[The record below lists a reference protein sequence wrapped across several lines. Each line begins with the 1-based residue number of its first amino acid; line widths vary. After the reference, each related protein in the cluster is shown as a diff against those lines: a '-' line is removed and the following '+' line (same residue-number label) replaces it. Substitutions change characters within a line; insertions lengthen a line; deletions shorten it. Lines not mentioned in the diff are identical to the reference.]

1 VSTALFLYN
10 PAAGRFPLSEKR
22 LKALLRTLYDYGIR
36 AETAITQPSQ
46 ETSLNL
52 ENKDLLIVYGGDG
65 TLHEAIPEAVKWQ
78 VPVALLPAGTT
89 NVLARELGIPRDPER
104 ALSLVPRRK
113 LLKIHLGWGDRRK
126 SGTGTQ
132 GPVPDFL
139 SPISPPQ
146 SGRYF
151 HLMAGIGF
159 DGEVISRTGQNLK
172 KALGMVAYWLLAHVS
187 LLKYPMT
194 LFELTLEGEVHQ
206 GTFAVIGN
214 ARNYGGEL
222 HLTPKAS
229 VQENCLDVCLFTSRQ
244 RWRYL
249 LYLWGVLSGRH
260 LRYPDVLYRKVQH
273 LKVSSDRPVPIQM
286 DGELI
291 GQSPMEFSSSSEGL
305 EVVVP

>member
-1 VSTALFLYN
+1 MSTALLLYN

-22 LKALLRTLYDYGIR
+22 LKALLKTLYDYGIR

-52 ENKDLLIVYGGDG
+52 ENKDLLIIYGGDG

-113 LLKIHLGWGDRRK
+113 LQRIHLGQGDWGQARED
-126 SGTGTQ
+126 
-132 GPVPDFL
+132 L
-139 SPISPPQ
+139 SPISRR
-146 SGRYF
+146 RYF

-159 DGEVISRTGQNLK
+159 DGDVISRTGQHVK
-172 KALGMVAYWLLAHVS
+172 KALGMTAYWLAAHIS

-194 LFELTLEGEVHQ
+194 PFELSLEGEVHQ

-214 ARNYGGEL
+214 ARKYGGEL

-229 VQENCLDVCLFTSRQ
+229 VQENCLDVCLFTSQQ

-260 LRYPDVLYRKVQH
+260 LSYPDVLYRKVQH

-291 GQSPMEFSSSSEGL
+291 GHSPMEFSSCREGL

>member
-1 VSTALFLYN
+1 MSTALLLYN

-22 LKALLRTLYDYGIR
+22 LKTLLRTLYDYGIR

-104 ALSLVPRRK
+104 ALSLVPQRK
-113 LLKIHLGWGDRRK
+113 LQKIHLGRGDR
-126 SGTGTQ
+126 GQ
-132 GPVPDFL
+132 A
-139 SPISPPQ
+139 
-146 SGRYF
+146 GRYF

-159 DGEVISRTGQNLK
+159 DGDVISRTGQHLK
-172 KALGMVAYWLLAHVS
+172 KALGMAAYWLGAHVS

-194 LFELTLEGEVHQ
+194 SFELSLEGEIHQ

-229 VQENCLDVCLFTSRQ
+229 VLENCLDVCLFTSRQ

-260 LRYPDVLYRKVQH
+260 LRYPDVLYRKVQR

-291 GQSPMEFSSSSEGL
+291 GQSPMEFSSSSESL
-305 EVVVP
+305 QVVVP

>member
-1 VSTALFLYN
+1 MISPLRRKLVSTALFLYN

-22 LKALLRTLYDYGIR
+22 LKALLKTLYDYGIR
-36 AETAITQPSQ
+36 VETAITQPSQ
-46 ETSLNL
+46 ETPLNL

-104 ALSLVPRRK
+104 ALALVPQRK
-113 LLKIHLGWGDRRK
+113 LQRIHLGWGAR
-126 SGTGTQ
+126 G
-132 GPVPDFL
+132 L
-139 SPISPPQ
+139 SPSSPPQ
-146 SGRYF
+146 AGRYF

-159 DGEVISRTGQNLK
+159 DGDVISRTGQNLK
-172 KALGMVAYWLLAHVS
+172 KALGMVAYWLVAHVS

-194 LFELTLEGEVHQ
+194 LFELSLEGEVHQ

-222 HLTPKAS
+222 QITPKAS
-229 VQENCLDVCLFTSRQ
+229 VQENCLDVCLFTSQ
-244 RWRYL
+244 KRWRYL

-260 LRYPDVLYRKVQH
+260 LRYPDVLYRKVKH
-273 LKVSSDRPVPIQM
+273 LKVSSDCPVPIQM

-291 GQSPMEFSSSSEGL
+291 GQCPMEFSSSSEGL
-305 EVVVP
+305 QVVVP

>member
-1 VSTALFLYN
+1 MSTALFLYN
-10 PAAGRFPLSEKR
+10 PAAGRFPLSEMR
-22 LKALLRTLYDYGIR
+22 LKALLKTLYDYGIR
-36 AETAITQPSQ
+36 VETAITQPSQ

-78 VPVALLPAGTT
+78 VPIALLPAGTT

-104 ALSLVPRRK
+104 AISLVAQRK
-113 LLKIHLGWGDRRK
+113 LKKIHLGQTSLGGKR
-126 SGTGTQ
+126 
-132 GPVPDFL
+132 
-139 SPISPPQ
+139 
-146 SGRYF
+146 RYF

-159 DGEVISRTGQNLK
+159 DADVISRTDQRLK
-172 KALGMVAYWLLAHVS
+172 KALGMAAYWLVAHVS

-194 LFELTLEGEVHQ
+194 LFELSLEGEVHQ

-214 ARNYGGEL
+214 ARKYGGEL

-229 VQENCLDVCLFTSRQ
+229 VQENCLDVCLFTSQQ

-260 LRYPDVLYRKVQH
+260 LRYPDVLYRKVRH
-273 LKVSSDRPVPIQM
+273 LKVSSDCPVPIQL

-291 GQSPMEFSSSSEGL
+291 GQSPLDFSSSSEGL
-305 EVVVP
+305 LMVVP

>member
-1 VSTALFLYN
+1 MSNALLLYN

-22 LKALLRTLYDYGIR
+22 LKALLRNLYRYGIR

-46 ETSLNL
+46 DVSAGLNL

-65 TLHEAIPEAVKWQ
+65 TLHKVIPEAVRWKI
-78 VPVALLPAGTT
+78 PVALLPAGTT

-113 LLKIHLGWGDRRK
+113 LQKIHLGWAK
-126 SGTGTQ
+126 
-132 GPVPDFL
+132 
-139 SPISPPQ
+139 
-146 SGRYF
+146 GRYF

-159 DGEVISRTGQNLK
+159 DGEVISRTGQHMK
-172 KALGMVAYWLLAHVS
+172 KALGMGAYWLAAQVA

-194 LFELTLEGEVHQ
+194 PFELSWEGEVHQ

-222 HLTPKAS
+222 HFTPKAS
-229 VQENCLDVCLFTSRQ
+229 VQENCLDVCLFTSRK

-273 LKVSSDRPVPIQM
+273 VKVSSDRPVHIQM

-291 GQSPMEFSSSSEGL
+291 GQTPMEFSSSSETM
-305 EVVVP
+305 EVLVP

>member
-1 VSTALFLYN
+1 MSTALLLYN

-22 LKALLRTLYDYGIR
+22 LKALLKTLYDCGIR

-46 ETSLNL
+46 EISLNL

-78 VPVALLPAGTT
+78 VPIALLPAGTT

-104 ALSLVPRRK
+104 AISLVAQRK
-113 LLKIHLGWGDRRK
+113 LKKIHLGQTSLGGKR
-126 SGTGTQ
+126 
-132 GPVPDFL
+132 
-139 SPISPPQ
+139 
-146 SGRYF
+146 RYF

-159 DGEVISRTGQNLK
+159 DADVISRTDQRLK
-172 KALGMVAYWLLAHVS
+172 KALGMAAYWLVAHVS

-194 LFELTLEGEVHQ
+194 LFELSLEGEVHQ

-214 ARNYGGEL
+214 ARKYGGEL

-229 VQENCLDVCLFTSRQ
+229 VQENCLDVCLFTSQQ

-273 LKVSSDRPVPIQM
+273 LKVSSDCPVPIQL

-291 GQSPMEFSSSSEGL
+291 GQSPLDFSSSSESL
-305 EVVVP
+305 LMVVP

>member
-1 VSTALFLYN
+1 MNALLLYN

-22 LKALLRTLYDYGIR
+22 LKALLKTLYDYGIR

-46 ETSLNL
+46 ETLLNL

-104 ALSLVPRRK
+104 ALSLVHQMK
-113 LLKIHLGWGDRRK
+113 LQKIHLGWGDQP
-126 SGTGTQ
+126 GQ
-132 GPVPDFL
+132 A
-139 SPISPPQ
+139 
-146 SGRYF
+146 GRYF

-159 DGEVISRTGQNLK
+159 DGDVIFRTGQNMK
-172 KALGMVAYWLLAHVS
+172 RTLGMVAFWLVAHVS

-194 LFELTLEGEVHQ
+194 PFELSLEGEVHQ

-222 HLTPKAS
+222 HITPKAS
-229 VQENCLDVCLFTSRQ
+229 VQENCLDVCLFTSQQ

-291 GQSPMEFSSSSEGL
+291 GQSPMEFLSSSESL
-305 EVVVP
+305 QVVVP

>member
-1 VSTALFLYN
+1 MSNALLLYN
-10 PAAGRFPLSEKR
+10 PAAGRFPLSENR
-22 LKALLRTLYDYGIR
+22 LKAFLGTLNQYGIR
-36 AETAITQPSQ
+36 TETATTRPAQKV
-46 ETSLNL
+46 SLNL

-65 TLHEAIPEAVKWQ
+65 TLHEVIPEVLRWQ

-113 LLKIHLGWGDRRK
+113 LQKIHLGMGI
-126 SGTGTQ
+126 SLPQ
-132 GPVPDFL
+132 GKR
-139 SPISPPQ
+139 
-146 SGRYF
+146 RYF

-159 DGEVISRTGQNLK
+159 DGDVISRTGQHMK
-172 KALGMVAYWLLAHVS
+172 KTLGMAAYWLVAHIS

-194 LFELTLEGEVHQ
+194 PFELSLEGEVHQ

-214 ARNYGGEL
+214 VRKYGGEL
-222 HLTPKAS
+222 SLTPKAS
-229 VQENCLDVCLFTSRQ
+229 VRENCLDVCLFTSQQ
-244 RWRYL
+244 RLRYL

-273 LKVSSDRPVPIQM
+273 VKVSGDRPVPIQM

-305 EVVVP
+305 QMVVP

>member
-1 VSTALFLYN
+1 MISPLRRKLVSTALFLYN

-22 LKALLRTLYDYGIR
+22 LKALLKTLYDYGIR
-36 AETAITQPSQ
+36 VETAITQPSQ
-46 ETSLNL
+46 ETPLNL

-104 ALSLVPRRK
+104 ALSLVPQRK
-113 LLKIHLGWGDRRK
+113 LQRIHLGWGAR
-126 SGTGTQ
+126 G
-132 GPVPDFL
+132 L
-139 SPISPPQ
+139 SPSSPPQ
-146 SGRYF
+146 AGRYF

-159 DGEVISRTGQNLK
+159 DGDVISRTGQHLK
-172 KALGMVAYWLLAHVS
+172 KSLGMAAYWLVAHVS

-194 LFELTLEGEVHQ
+194 LFELNLEGEVHQ

-222 HLTPKAS
+222 HITPQAS
-229 VQENCLDVCLFTSRQ
+229 VQENCLDVCLFTSQ
-244 RWRYL
+244 KRWRYL

-260 LRYPDVLYRKVQH
+260 LRYPDVLYRKVKH
-273 LKVSSDRPVPIQM
+273 LKVSSDCPVPIQM

-291 GQSPMEFSSSSEGL
+291 GRSPMEFSSSSEVL
-305 EVVVP
+305 QVVVP

>member
-1 VSTALFLYN
+1 MNALLLYN

-22 LKALLRTLYDYGIR
+22 LKALLKTLYHYGIR
-36 AETAITQPSQ
+36 AETASTRPSQ
-46 ETSLNL
+46 EASAGLNL

-65 TLHEAIPEAVKWQ
+65 TLHEVIPEAVKWQ
-78 VPVALLPAGTT
+78 IPVALLPAGTT

-113 LLKIHLGWGDRRK
+113 LQQIHLGWGDR
-126 SGTGTQ
+126 
-132 GPVPDFL
+132 GPAPGAL
-139 SPISPPQ
+139 SPISSSQ
-146 SGRYF
+146 TKRHYF

-159 DGEVISRTGQNLK
+159 DGEVISRTGQKMK
-172 KALGMVAYWLLAHVS
+172 KTLGMGAYWLVAHVA

-194 LFELTLEGEVHQ
+194 PFELSWEGEVHQ

-222 HLTPKAS
+222 QLTPKAS

-260 LRYPDVLYRKVQH
+260 LRYPDVLYRKVQY

-291 GQSPMEFSSSSEGL
+291 GQSPMEFSSSSESL
-305 EVVVP
+305 QMVVP

>member
-1 VSTALFLYN
+1 MSTALLLYN

-22 LKALLRTLYDYGIR
+22 LKALLKTLYDYGIR

-46 ETSLNL
+46 EASLNL
-52 ENKDLLIVYGGDG
+52 ENKDLLIVCGGDG

-104 ALSLVPRRK
+104 ALSLVPQRK
-113 LLKIHLGWGDRRK
+113 LQKIHLGQASLPQAR
-126 SGTGTQ
+126 
-132 GPVPDFL
+132 L
-139 SPISPPQ
+139 SQ
-146 SGRYF
+146 AGRYF

-159 DGEVISRTGQNLK
+159 DGDVISRTGQHMK
-172 KALGMVAYWLLAHVS
+172 KTLGMAAYWLVAHVS

-194 LFELTLEGEVHQ
+194 PFELSLEGEVHQ

-229 VQENCLDVCLFTSRQ
+229 VQENCLDVCLFTSQQ

-305 EVVVP
+305 QVVVP

>member
-1 VSTALFLYN
+1 MSSALFLYN

-36 AETAITQPSQ
+36 AETAVTQPSQ

-65 TLHEAIPEAVKWQ
+65 TLHGAIPEAVKWE

-104 ALSLVPRRK
+104 ALSLVPQRK
-113 LLKIHLGWGDRRK
+113 LLKIHLGEAILGDKR
-126 SGTGTQ
+126 S
-132 GPVPDFL
+132 
-139 SPISPPQ
+139 
-146 SGRYF
+146 YF

-159 DGEVISRTGQNLK
+159 DGDVISRTGQHLK
-172 KALGMVAYWLLAHVS
+172 KALGMVAYWLVAHVS

-194 LFELTLEGEVHQ
+194 PFELTLEGEVHQ

-214 ARNYGGEL
+214 ARKYGGEL
-222 HLTPKAS
+222 QLTPKAN
-229 VQENCLDVCLFTSRQ
+229 VQENCLDVCLFTSQQ

-260 LRYPDVLYRKVQH
+260 LRYPDVVYRKVQH
-273 LKVSSDRPVPIQM
+273 LKVSSDCPVPIQL

-291 GQSPMEFSSSSEGL
+291 GHSPMEFSSSSEGL
-305 EVVVP
+305 LMVVP

>member
-1 VSTALFLYN
+1 MNALFLYN
-10 PAAGRFPLSEKR
+10 PAAGRYPLSEKR
-22 LKALLRTLYDYGIR
+22 LKALLGTLNHYGIR
-36 AETAITQPSQ
+36 TETAITQPSQ
-46 ETSLNL
+46 GVSLNL

-65 TLHEAIPEAVKWQ
+65 TLHDVIPEALRWQ

-104 ALSLVPRRK
+104 ALSLVPQRK
-113 LLKIHLGWGDRRK
+113 LQKIHLGQASLGQGDR
-126 SGTGTQ
+126 
-132 GPVPDFL
+132 
-139 SPISPPQ
+139 
-146 SGRYF
+146 RYF

-159 DGEVISRTGQNLK
+159 DGDVISRTGQHLK
-172 KALGMVAYWLLAHVS
+172 KALGMAAYWLVAHIS

-194 LFELTLEGEVHQ
+194 PFELSWEGEVHQ

-214 ARNYGGEL
+214 ARKYGGEL

-229 VQENCLDVCLFTSRQ
+229 VQENRLDVCLFTSRQ

-260 LRYPDVLYRKVQH
+260 LRYPDVLYRKVQQV
-273 LKVSSDRPVPIQM
+273 KVSGDRPVPIQM

-291 GQSPMEFSSSSEGL
+291 GVSPMEFSSCSEGL
-305 EVVVP
+305 QMVVP

>member
-1 VSTALFLYN
+1 MSTALLLYN

-22 LKALLRTLYDYGIR
+22 LKALLKTLYDYGIR

-46 ETSLNL
+46 EASLNL

-104 ALSLVPRRK
+104 ALSLVPQRK
-113 LLKIHLGWGDRRK
+113 LQKIHLGQASLPQAR
-126 SGTGTQ
+126 
-132 GPVPDFL
+132 L
-139 SPISPPQ
+139 SQ
-146 SGRYF
+146 AGRYF

-159 DGEVISRTGQNLK
+159 DGDVISRTGQHMK
-172 KALGMVAYWLLAHVS
+172 KTFGMAAYWLVAHVS

-194 LFELTLEGEVHQ
+194 PFELSLEGEVHQ

-229 VQENCLDVCLFTSRQ
+229 VQENCLDVCLFTSQQ

-305 EVVVP
+305 QVVVP

>member
-1 VSTALFLYN
+1 LLYN

-22 LKALLRTLYDYGIR
+22 LKALLKTLYDYGIR

-52 ENKDLLIVYGGDG
+52 ENKDLLIIYGGDG

-89 NVLARELGIPRDPER
+89 NVLARELGIPRNPER
-104 ALSLVPRRK
+104 ALSLVSQRK
-113 LLKIHLGWGDRRK
+113 LLKIHLGWGDWRK
-126 SGTGTQ
+126 SGTGLQ

-139 SPISPPQ
+139 SPISPSQ
-146 SGRYF
+146 AGRYF
-151 HLMAGIGF
+151 HLMAGVGF
-159 DGEVISRTGQNLK
+159 DGDVISRTSQHLK
-172 KALGMVAYWLLAHVS
+172 KALGMVAYWLVAHVS

-194 LFELTLEGEVHQ
+194 PFELSLEGEVHQ

-214 ARNYGGEL
+214 ARKYGGEL
-222 HLTPKAS
+222 HRTPKAS

-291 GQSPMEFSSSSEGL
+291 GHSPMEFSSCREGL

>member
-1 VSTALFLYN
+1 MNALLLYN

-22 LKALLRTLYDYGIR
+22 LRAILGTLSHYGIR
-36 AETAITQPSQ
+36 TETATTQPSQ
-46 ETSLNL
+46 KVSLNL

-65 TLHEAIPEAVKWQ
+65 TLHEVIPEVLRWR

-104 ALSLVPRRK
+104 ALSLIPRRK
-113 LLKIHLGWGDRRK
+113 LQKIHLGQGDR
-126 SGTGTQ
+126 GQALEG
-132 GPVPDFL
+132 L
-139 SPISPPQ
+139 SPISQ
-146 SGRYF
+146 RRYF

-159 DGEVISRTGQNLK
+159 DGDVISRTGYHMK
-172 KALGMVAYWLLAHVS
+172 KALGMTAYWLVAHVS

-194 LFELTLEGEVHQ
+194 PFELSLEGEVHQ

-214 ARNYGGEL
+214 ARKYGGEL
-222 HLTPKAS
+222 SLTPKAS

-249 LYLWGVLSGRH
+249 LYLWGVLTGRH
-260 LRYPDVLYRKVQH
+260 LRYPDVIYRKVQH
-273 LKVSSDRPVPIQM
+273 VKVSGDRPVPIQM

-291 GQSPMEFSSSSEGL
+291 GHSPMEFSSSGQGL
-305 EVVVP
+305 HMVVP

>member
-1 VSTALFLYN
+1 MSTALLLYN

-22 LKALLRTLYDYGIR
+22 LKTLLKTLYDYGIR

-46 ETSLNL
+46 ETLLNL

-78 VPVALLPAGTT
+78 GPVALLPAGTT

-104 ALSLVPRRK
+104 ALSLVPQRK
-113 LLKIHLGWGDRRK
+113 LQKIHLGRGGR
-126 SGTGTQ
+126 GQ
-132 GPVPDFL
+132 A
-139 SPISPPQ
+139 
-146 SGRYF
+146 GRYF

-159 DGEVISRTGQNLK
+159 DGDVISRTSQHMK
-172 KALGMVAYWLLAHVS
+172 KSLGMAAYWLVAHVS

-194 LFELTLEGEVHQ
+194 PFELSLEGEVHQ

-214 ARNYGGEL
+214 ARNYGGAL

-229 VQENCLDVCLFTSRQ
+229 VQENCLDVCLFTSQ
-244 RWRYL
+244 LRWRYL

-305 EVVVP
+305 QVVVP

>member
-1 VSTALFLYN
+1 MSTALLLYN

-22 LKALLRTLYDYGIR
+22 LKTLLRTLYDYGIR

-104 ALSLVPRRK
+104 ALSLVLQRK
-113 LLKIHLGWGDRRK
+113 LQKIHLGEGGR
-126 SGTGTQ
+126 GQALG
-132 GPVPDFL
+132 GL
-139 SPISPPQ
+139 PPTSQ
-146 SGRYF
+146 RRYF

-159 DGEVISRTGQNLK
+159 DGDVISRTGQHLK
-172 KALGMVAYWLLAHVS
+172 KALGMAAYWLVAHVS

-194 LFELTLEGEVHQ
+194 PFELSLEGEVHQ

-214 ARNYGGEL
+214 ARSYGGEL

-229 VQENCLDVCLFTSRQ
+229 VQENCLDVCLFTSQQ

-305 EVVVP
+305 QVVVP

>member
-1 VSTALFLYN
+1 MSTALFLYN

-104 ALSLVPRRK
+104 ALSLVPQRK
-113 LLKIHLGWGDRRK
+113 LLKIHLGWGDR
-126 SGTGTQ
+126 GQAFEG
-132 GPVPDFL
+132 L

-187 LLKYPMT
+187 LMKYPMT

-229 VQENCLDVCLFTSRQ
+229 VQENCLDVCLFTSQQ